1 MINRK
6 GQTWQEQDRI
16 FVVVGPPTMTEHYN
30 RHPVCFLDA
39 AEERVMK
46 EEKFVDEGEISW
58 EDLPYMTRI
67 G

>member
-16 FVVVGPPTMTEHYN
+16 FVVVGSPTTTEHYD

-39 AEERVMK
+39 EARIMR
-46 EEKFVDEGEISW
+46 EEKFVDEGDIPW